1 MNFLAHLVLAED
13 TAESLIGNLAG
24 DFVKGRLG
32 DELPPAVR
40 QGIVEHRRIDSFT
53 DTHPD
58 IGSFRRIIAAEHGH
72 YARVIGDIFLD
83 HFLVTH
89 FEEMTGERLSRFLGR
104 VWKKMDPHVT
114 TMPGRMGF
122 VYERMRDERWIE
134 SYGEI
139 SGIRTTLRNVA
150 FRFSR
155 RPDLTP
161 ATVLLEEHR
170 PALEHR
176 FRRFFPEVRQ
186 FADSLRR

>member
-13 TAESLIGNLAG
+13 DAESLIGNLAG

-32 DELPPAVR
+32 DDLPAGVR
-40 QGIVEHRRIDSFT
+40 RGIVEHRRIDSFT

-58 IGSFRRIIAAEHGH
+58 VGSFRRIIAAEHGH

-89 FEEMTGERLSRFLGR
+89 FEEMTGEPLTRFLTR
-104 VWKKMDPHVT
+104 AWRRMDPHVAM
-114 TMPGRMGF
+114 MPGRMGM
-122 VYERMRDERWIE
+122 VYPRMRDERWIE
-134 SYGEI
+134 SYGEL

-150 FRFSR
+150 YRFSR

-161 ATVLLEEHR
+161 ATDLLEEHR
-170 PALEHR
+170 SAFEHR
-176 FRRFFPEVRQ
+176 FRRFFPEVRE